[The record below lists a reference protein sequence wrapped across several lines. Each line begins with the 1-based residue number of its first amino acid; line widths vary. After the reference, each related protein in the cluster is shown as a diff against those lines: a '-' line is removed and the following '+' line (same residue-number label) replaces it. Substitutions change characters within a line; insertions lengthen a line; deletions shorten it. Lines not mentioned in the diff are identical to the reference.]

1 MRSTFEVEMSDDK
14 HTEGVTLLAEHVKL
28 VSETGK
34 DKFVKF
40 TQLLEQASV
49 KRLVTSKSR
58 ESWLVIVQ
66 LAKRLARWSISV
78 SIWEV
83 ADLSALG

>member
-1 MRSTFEVEMSDDK
+1 MSDDK

-40 TQLLEQASV
+40 TQLLEHASP
-49 KRLVTSKSR
+49 
-58 ESWLVIVQ
+58 
-66 LAKRLARWSISV
+66 
-78 SIWEV
+78 
-83 ADLSALG
+83 